1 MADNKRIAK
10 NTVFLYIRMIIIM
23 GVTLYTSRVV
33 LDKLGVTDYGLYN
46 AVGGVVGLLTFLNNT
61 LATGTS
67 RFITFSLGRN
77 DKKELLETFSTAF
90 YTHLFLCIVL
100 IVILETLGLWFF
112 FNKLIIPPDRLLAA
126 KWVYQIS
133 LLTMAVSILQVP
145 FTSLVIAHEDM
156 NLYAYLGVIEV
167 VCKLGV
173 VYLLTVT
180 AFDKMITYAWLIF
193 VVQLTI
199 LLFFYIICRKKYS
212 DVKLQRIFSQVIF
225 KRMIGFS
232 GWSILANLSE
242 TLKTQGSNVL
252 INMFFKPAFVAAQAI
267 SNQVTTAL
275 MNFIY
280 QVSTAINPQIIKSYA
295 IGDYEASR
303 KLTLQSTVLIFDLV
317 LLICL
322 PLIFCIEPILN
333 LWLVEVP
340 EGTVIFMRL
349 SLISQIVNVFNCTLY
364 IPMVASAK
372 LKSNSIWSLIVGIG
386 QFAIAYVLYKLGA
399 GLYTLPC
406 ILLCSTILFAL
417 FIKPIILIKEIDYNI
432 KELSSCYYQCVKVAT
447 PAVLISYLI
456 YFFVSP
462 LTYLQYFITL
472 VMVVLVVAICSLL
485 FLEKHVRSS
494 LIVLIKSKIKP
505 TGTSSQDTHEV

>member
-1 MADNKRIAK
+1 MSDNKKIAK
-10 NTVFLYIRMIIIM
+10 NTIFLYIRMIVIM

-77 DKKELLETFSTAF
+77 DNKELLATFSTAF
-90 YTHLFLCIVL
+90 YTHLLLCVIL
-100 IVILETLGLWFF
+100 IIILETVGLWFF
-112 FNKLIIPPDRLLAA
+112 FNKLIIPPDRMIAA

-133 LLTMAVSILQVP
+133 LLTMAVSIIQVP

-156 NLYAYLGVIEV
+156 NLYAYLGIIEV

-173 VYLLTVT
+173 VYLLTITV
-180 AFDKMITYAWLIF
+180 FDKMITYAWLLF

-199 LLFFYIICRKKYS
+199 LLFFYFICRKKYPN
-212 DVKLQRIFSQVIF
+212 VRLKWMFSQEIF

-295 IGDYEASR
+295 VGDYEGSK

-322 PLIFCIEPILN
+322 PLIYCIEPILN

-340 EGTVIFMRL
+340 EGTVVFLRL
-349 SLISQIVNVFNCTLY
+349 SLISQIVGVFSCTLY
-364 IPMVASAK
+364 IPMVAAAK
-372 LKSNSIWSLIVGIG
+372 LKSNSIWALIVGIG
-386 QFAIAYVLYKLGA
+386 QFVAAYILYSLGA
-399 GLYTLPC
+399 GLYTLPF
-406 ILLCSTILFAL
+406 ILLCSTILFSL
-417 FIKPIILIKEIDYNI
+417 FIKPFILINEIGYKI
-432 KELSSCYYQCVKVAT
+432 KELSRCYFQCAKVAI
-447 PAVLISYLI
+447 PAVLFSYLVY
-456 YFFVSP
+456 YFISP
-462 LTYLQYFITL
+462 STYLQYIITL
-472 VMVVLVVAICSLL
+472 IMTVFVVIICSVL
-485 FLEKHVRSS
+485 FLEKPVRRS
-494 LIVLIKSKIKP
+494 LITLVRSKIKSRVP
-505 TGTSSQDTHEV
+505 QFNIHQE